1 MRNGGRKFKGMRCDV
16 PEDNRPNLAP
26 ISVKNLPPTSSSFPF
41 CFVSSNCS
49 CHHPDPA
56 VIGLFRTKVHGEF
69 PPEIRI
75 PVLCQYT
82 IRIIFY
88 DGETFVLLCRVLFS
102 TADGSCDIYKCCVDI
117 AVLSPSVIISEK
129 LHLPHIGISHP
140 VGFAHR
146 HPNGLCKGQHVLR
159 PINSTMD
166 FPELVY
172 DGFCKDRRQM
182 SLCVITLLFWDLKRL
197 K

>member
-1 MRNGGRKFKGMRCDV
+1 MCNFTATTFNSYMQIIRKNLPVLRNGGRKFKGMRCDV

-26 ISVKNLPPTSSSFPF
+26 ISVKNLPPTSSFPF

-129 LHLPHIGISHP
+129 LHLPHIFHTLQALHTGTLM
-140 VGFAHR
+140 A
-146 HPNGLCKGQHVLR
+146 
-159 PINSTMD
+159 
-166 FPELVY
+166 
-172 DGFCKDRRQM
+172 
-182 SLCVITLLFWDLKRL
+182 CVRGSMC
-197 K
+197 